1 MPRRLRQLAGLPAAL
16 WRLLV
21 TELPG
26 EAGQALR
33 HRHWRKRLR
42 RLGEG
47 VRIDPGVSF
56 QGAEFIEIGDRC
68 WIDRGVM
75 ILAGPDRSARE
86 KIARPNP
93 AYQGE
98 PGGVQIGRNV
108 HVGPGTIV
116 SGLGGGVSI
125 ADDCGI
131 SAGCRIYALTHH
143 YRSRR
148 DPSDRSVHFAPRV
161 PPEQQCLVEGPVVLG
176 RNTGLALG
184 AILLPG
190 VHVPEDC
197 FVGIGS
203 VVAKGPFPSNSLIA
217 GDPAGRVADRYRQ
230 PGAGEPGADA

>member
-1 MPRRLRQLAGLPAAL
+1 MPRRLRQLAALPAAL

-56 QGAEFIEIGDRC
+56 QGPEFIEIGDRC
-68 WIDRGVM
+68 WIDRRVM
-75 ILAGPDRSARE
+75 ILAGPDRSTRE
-86 KIARPNP
+86 KIERPNP
-93 AYQGE
+93 AYRGE
-98 PGGVQIGRNV
+98 PGVVQIGRNV
-108 HVGPGTIV
+108 HVGPGSIV
-116 SGLGGGVSI
+116 SGLGGGVQIS
-125 ADDCGI
+125 DDCGI

-148 DPSDRSVHFAPRV
+148 EPSDRSIRFAPRV

-197 FVGIGS
+197 FVGIYS
-203 VVAKGPFPSNSLIA
+203 VVAKGPFPPNSLIA
-217 GDPAGRVADRYRQ
+217 GDPAGRVADRFR
-230 PGAGEPGADA
+230 EPGAAGPGPDA